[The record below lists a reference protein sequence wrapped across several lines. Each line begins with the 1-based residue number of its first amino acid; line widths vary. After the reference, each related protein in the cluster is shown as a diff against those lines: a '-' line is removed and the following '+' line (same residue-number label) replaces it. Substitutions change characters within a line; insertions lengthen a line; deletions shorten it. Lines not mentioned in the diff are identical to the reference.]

1 MIKLSNITYSFLLC
15 FLAGFATL
23 IGTIIIFITKKKT
36 DKIITSCLSFAAG
49 VMICVSITDL
59 IPESLGLISKN
70 FLPFPAIL
78 ICLISF
84 CCGVIIS
91 MLIDHFFPN
100 QINDNNQLFRVGII
114 SMLAIIF
121 HNIPEGIATFM
132 TTHNNLSLGTTLTI
146 AIALHNIPEG
156 ICIAVPIYYA
166 TKSRGKAFKYT
177 LISALSEPLG
187 AFLAYL
193 FLTPIINDL
202 SMGFLYG
209 IIAGIMIHIS
219 FYELLPTSFKYKKYR
234 LSIIFFIIG
243 SVIIIINHFI

>member
-1 MIKLSNITYSFLLC
+1 
-15 FLAGFATL
+15 
-23 IGTIIIFITKKKT
+23 
-36 DKIITSCLSFAAG
+36 
-49 VMICVSITDL
+49 
-59 IPESLGLISKN
+59 
-70 FLPFPAIL
+70 
-78 ICLISF
+78 
-84 CCGVIIS
+84 

-243 SVIIIINHFI
+243 SVIMIINHFI